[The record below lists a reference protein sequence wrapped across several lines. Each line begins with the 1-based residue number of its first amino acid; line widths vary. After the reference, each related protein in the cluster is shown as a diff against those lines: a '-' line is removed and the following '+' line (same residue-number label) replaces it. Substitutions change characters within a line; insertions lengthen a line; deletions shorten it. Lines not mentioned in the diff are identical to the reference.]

1 MAEEKKAFNEV
12 RALLSKLDRS
22 IDEARTKRVG
32 PKDEPE
38 RPSSNGSNGQG
49 SGSGLDQRIGGGSS
63 NASSRPSG
71 KPDASPV
78 PPPPV
83 QAKRSQYGRA
93 RPLNRSDESP
103 KRPESENQWQ
113 SPKNYDDLTIG

>member
-32 PKDEPE
+32 PKDEPPIASGNSQTT
-38 RPSSNGSNGQG
+38 RPD
-49 SGSGLDQRIGGGSS
+49 LDRRIGAGRG
-63 NASSRPSG
+63 ASGSRPSG
-71 KPDASPV
+71 SPETTPV
-78 PPPPV
+78 PPSPI

-93 RPLNRSDESP
+93 RPLNRADASGT
-103 KRPESENQWQ
+103 RPESENQWQ
-113 SPKNYDDLTIG
+113 APKNYDDLTIG